1 MGIKEAKKVCV
12 QNAIEEFCQEEDNT
26 DTRICKRL
34 RDNDEDW
41 ESTRKTIIEICV
53 FMCFLSALPI

>member
-1 MGIKEAKKVCV
+1 MVDYCNDEANSDSLTCKKMGIKEAKKVCV

-34 RDNDEDW
+34 RDNDED
-41 ESTRKTIIEICV
+41 
-53 FMCFLSALPI
+53 